1 MADNRRILIYGYGNP
16 GRQDD
21 GLGKALVELAE
32 GWVQE
37 KGLENISLEIGYQL
51 LVEDVTLIENK
62 DLIIFAD
69 ASMDERIVDFDLS
82 AVKADDK
89 ETFTM
94 HQVSP
99 GFILA
104 LYETLYGPAP
114 PAYLL
119 QIRGYEWE
127 LEESVSP
134 GAQENLAGAWKL
146 LRQALMEPGR
156 LEEFAGRKAASAVKE
171 SKSFRE
177 SKKESGKSS

>member
-1 MADNRRILIYGYGNP
+1 MTENRRMLIYGYGNP

-21 GLGKALVELAE
+21 GLGKAFIELAE
-32 GWVQE
+32 EWVQNE
-37 KGLENISLEIGYQL
+37 NLGNISFDVGYQL

-62 DLIIFAD
+62 DLIIFVD
-69 ASMDERIVDFDLS
+69 ASMDERIADFYLA
-82 AVKADDK
+82 AVEADDR

-114 PAYLL
+114 PSYLL

-127 LEESVSP
+127 MKESLSP
-134 GAQENLAGAWKL
+134 GAQKNLQEAWKA
-146 LRQALMEPGR
+146 LRQILRDPGR
-156 LEEFAGRKAASAVKE
+156 LDKLFGRTAALTVKE
-171 SKSFRE
+171 SKKE
-177 SKKESGKSS
+177 PGKGSKA

>member
-1 MADNRRILIYGYGNP
+1 MVNNRRILIYGYGNP

-21 GLGKALVELAE
+21 GLGKALVELVDE
-32 GWVQE
+32 WVQNE
-37 KGLENISLEIGYQL
+37 GIENISRDVGYQL

-62 DLIIFAD
+62 DLIIFVD
-69 ASMDERIVDFDLS
+69 ASMDERIAVFDL
-82 AVKADDK
+82 APVEADDR

-114 PAYLL
+114 PSYLL

-127 LEESVSP
+127 LEESLSQ
-134 GAQENLAGAWKL
+134 GARENLAEAWKA
-146 LRQALMEPGR
+146 LRQILGDPDGLDELLGR
-156 LEEFAGRKAASAVKE
+156 TAISGVKE
-171 SKSFRE
+171 SKKEPGNGSE
-177 SKKESGKSS
+177 S

>member
-1 MADNRRILIYGYGNP
+1 MANNRRILIYGYGNP

-32 GWVQE
+32 EWVQNNN
-37 KGLENISLEIGYQL
+37 LENISLDIGYQL
-51 LVEDVTLIENK
+51 LVEDVTLIESK
-62 DLIIFAD
+62 DLIIFVD
-69 ASMDERIVDFDLS
+69 ATMDERIAEFDL
-82 AVKADDK
+82 APVEADDR

-127 LEESVSP
+127 LKESVSP
-134 GAQENLAGAWKL
+134 GGRENLAEAWRA
-146 LRQALMEPGR
+146 LRQILKDPDR
-156 LEEFAGRKAASAVKE
+156 LDELVSRTAISGVKE
-171 SKSFRE
+171 SKKE
-177 SKKESGKSS
+177 PGNGSKS

>member
-1 MADNRRILIYGYGNP
+1 MADNRRMLIYGYGNP

-21 GLGKALVELAE
+21 GLGKALIELAE
-32 GWVQE
+32 EWVQKE
-37 KGLENISLEIGYQL
+37 DLENISFDVGYQL

-62 DLIIFAD
+62 DLIIFVD
-69 ASMDERIVDFDLS
+69 ASMDERIVDFDLA
-82 AVKADDK
+82 AVEADDK

-114 PAYLL
+114 PSYLL

-127 LEESVSP
+127 MEESLSP
-134 GAQENLAGAWKL
+134 GAEENLQKAWKA
-146 LRQALMEPGR
+146 LRQILRDPDR
-156 LEEFAGRKAASAVKE
+156 LDVLSGHTAASTEKGLKNGPGNG
-171 SKSFRE
+171 SKS
-177 SKKESGKSS
+177 